1 MDENIYL
8 EEAIEI
14 KKWIDNSEK
23 KLPPSKSSKD
33 EIEKKLGKELNYIRK
48 KIVKPYLK
56 IKNEKK
62 KEIFEEKNP
71 WIQEIIKIMGEID
84 EIAINSQL
92 GITKREKAVVDLDME
107 LSKNEPV
114 VKIEFDKSN
123 SKQNDLADL
132 IIRDL
137 KIRKKL
143 ENANELK
150 KKYENNNWKS

>member
-14 KKWIDNSEK
+14 KKWIDNSEE

-56 IKNEKK
+56 ITNEKK
-62 KEIFEEKNP
+62 KESFEEKYP
-71 WIQEIIKIMGEID
+71 EIQEIIKIIGEID
-84 EIAINSQL
+84 EIAINKQL
-92 GITKREKAVVDLDME
+92 GITRKEKIAVDLDME
-107 LSKNEPV
+107 LSKDEPAV
-114 VKIEFDKSN
+114 EIEFDKSN
-123 SKQNDLADL
+123 NKQRDLADL

-137 KIRKKL
+137 KIRKKI
-143 ENANELK
+143 ENAKGLK
-150 KKYENNNWKS
+150 KKYENND